1 MILLRYLML
10 ETFKSQIGILFV
22 LFLIFVSQQFIRI
35 LAEAIKGAI
44 PADLVMTFLYLNI
57 PALATL
63 MLPISFFLAVLF
75 AYGRLYSESEMV
87 AMISCGYS
95 PNNVLKSTLLLSF
108 FTFVFSGANSLYLT
122 PLAENQI
129 DTVTENA
136 EANTGSAPVIEG
148 IFHKISDDG
157 VVYVEKY
164 KKGKELEKI
173 FAAHWPEDPD
183 MAPSIL
189 TALHGKLE
197 VRDTGTWL
205 TMTNGQRY
213 VGNIGEN
220 EFDKNVFKSFQIHIE
235 NREVQTKKRGVEALP
250 TKQLIGSDNLKYQA
264 ELQWRIALP
273 LSIILLTFM
282 AVPLARVNPRQG
294 RYSKLLPAL
303 SLYLTYFLLLSTSK
317 SLIEEGDLP
326 VFSIWIVQL
335 LFFVVGVLLHLQS
348 LGKFTNVFFK
358 RKRAKT
364 A

>member
-1 MILLRYLML
+1 ML

-22 LFLIFVSQQFIRI
+22 LFLIFVSQQFIKI
-35 LAEAIKGAI
+35 LAEAIKGVI
-44 PADLVMTFLYLNI
+44 PPDLVMTFLYLNI

-75 AYGRLYSESEMV
+75 AFGRLYSESEMV

-95 PNNVLKSTLLLSF
+95 PNNVLKATLVLSF
-108 FTFVFSGANSLYLT
+108 FTFIFAAFNSLYLT
-122 PLAENQI
+122 PIAENRI

-136 EANTGSAPVIEG
+136 EANAGSAPVIEG

-164 KKGKELEKI
+164 NKGKELEKI
-173 FAAHWPEDPD
+173 FAAHWPEDPKL
-183 MAPSIL
+183 APSIL

-197 VRDTGTWL
+197 DRDNGTWL

-213 VGNIGEN
+213 VGIVGEN
-220 EFDKNVFKSFQIHIE
+220 QFDRNEFENFQIHIE
-235 NREVQTKKRGVEALP
+235 NREVQTKKRGVEAIA
-250 TKQLIGSDNLKYQA
+250 TSQLIGSSNLKYQA

-273 LSIILLTFM
+273 LSILLLTFM
-282 AVPLARVNPRQG
+282 AVPMAKVNPRQG
-294 RYSKLLPAL
+294 RYSKLFPAL
-303 SLYLTYFLLLSTSK
+303 SLYLAYFLLLSTAK

-326 VFSIWIVQL
+326 VFSIWGVQILFLIVGL
-335 LFFVVGVLLHLQS
+335 ILHLHS
-348 LGKFTNVFFK
+348 LGKFSYLFSKT
-358 RKRAKT
+358 KRAKT